1 MRAARLRGKV
11 LLQRPVV
18 TNDPYAGKQISYADV
33 GTERAAIEPLRSRE
47 YFAAQQTN
55 AEITLRVV
63 IRHRDDVDADWR
75 VVDQATG
82 QAYQVVG
89 LPIDPDMRRRELHL
103 MCRRLK

>member
-18 TNDPYAGKQISYADV
+18 TQDSYAGKQIGYADV
-33 GTERAAIEPLRSRE
+33 GTERAAIEPLQTRE
-47 YFAAQQTN
+47 YFAAQQAN

-63 IRHRDDVDADWR
+63 IRYRDDVDADWR

-89 LPIDPDMRRRELHL
+89 LPIDPDRRRRELHL
-103 MCRRLK
+103 MCRRIK